1 MPQLSS
7 LRRIFS
13 EDELYPDTEEKWAKW
28 RYRNFQPKEAFKI
41 AKVPMGKNVKE
52 FINNTQQYQAKLTK
66 FAAESYR
73 RQRYQPVSAIF
84 QFMFVENWASVNW
97 AVVDY
102 WRNLKP
108 GYEALKTAY
117 QPVLPSIIADND
129 TWELGEKI
137 SLDLAIINDTLE
149 AYPDAQVSYTLQR
162 KWKPLKSEELTVN
175 IQPDSLTKLES
186 INSQPWQ
193 VGKYE
198 LVTEVCDRNG
208 NFLGQNIFDFKVTIP
223 NKN

>member
-1 MPQLSS
+1 MWHDFT
-7 LRRIFS
+7 RIS
-13 EDELYPDTEEKWAKW
+13 AQ
-28 RYRNFQPKEAFKI
+28 RHFQPKETFEI
-41 AKVPMGKNVKE
+41 AKVPMGKNIEE
-52 FINNTQQYQAKLTK
+52 FIDNTQQYQAKLTK

-102 WRNLKP
+102 WRNPKP

-117 QPVLPSIIADND
+117 QPILPSISSEKD

-149 AYPDAQVSYTLQR
+149 AYPDAEISYTLQR
-162 KWKPLKSEELTVN
+162 KWKTLKSQELSVN
-175 IQPDSLTKLES
+175 IQPDSLTKLEP

-198 LVTEVCDRNG
+198 LVAKICDRNG
-208 NFLGQNIFDFKVTIP
+208 GFLGQNVFHFTVSIP
-223 NKN
+223 S